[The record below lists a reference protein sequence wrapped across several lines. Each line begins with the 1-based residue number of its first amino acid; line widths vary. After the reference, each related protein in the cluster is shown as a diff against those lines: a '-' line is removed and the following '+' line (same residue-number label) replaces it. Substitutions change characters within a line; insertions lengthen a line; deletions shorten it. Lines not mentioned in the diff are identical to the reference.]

1 MKNSSTLIMMVLE
14 SKNTLL
20 KFIKLS
26 MYALSLASNTRDKMS
41 NFLTG
46 VSNDH
51 VEECREAMLH
61 DNIGIYL

>member
-1 MKNSSTLIMMVLE
+1 M
-14 SKNTLL
+14 
-20 KFIKLS
+20 FIKLS